1 MYAIVRV
8 SGCQYLVEEGDVLT
22 VPYQKSESGAKLPL
36 EVLFLRTKDKAVVGA
51 PTVPGAEVEAEVV
64 GHTRAGK
71 VTVYKFIRR
80 ENYRRKK
87 GHRQQLTRVRIA
99 RINPGSRETGTT
111 THQTAE

>member
-8 SGCQYLVEEGDVLT
+8 SGCQYLVKEGDILT
-22 VPYQKSESGAKLPL
+22 VPHLESEPGATVPL
-36 EVLFLRTKDKAVVGA
+36 EVLFLRTDDRAIVGT
-51 PTVPGAEVEAEVV
+51 PTVPDARVDVEVV

-71 VTVYKFIRR
+71 VTIYKFIRR

-99 RINPGSRETGTT
+99 RINPGT
-111 THQTAE
+111 